1 MLLQQH
7 QNFSQRYPT
16 TQDQAEL
23 MRMTGI
29 GKKQLKNWFTNARR
43 RIWKPLIK
51 KQLEVCALDVVD
63 SYRSIIEKHSSKE
76 LDFQSS
82 RFDQEAKNQAANG
95 HPPMDSQRAAVV
107 ASAAQAAG
115 ITRGID
121 GTFTTSTDLD
131 DGGGGG
137 GGSVRGRTGRSIGGG
152 RGGRNNAINCGAH
165 GMGGDMGYGIGM
177 GGRNYG
183 EIGYHDPNCMAT
195 YTAGMPRA
203 PSVGKIGDSMKKTD
217 SMAFLES
224 FLQEEVKMAEAKQQ
238 SGGIPTHPSA
248 MGGYPGV
255 LPNYS
260 QHHGM
265 HAPPMRDSNYGSYN
279 NGHMNTP
286 AGMSIDGDEEGGSNG
301 VGAGSVSGESSASN
315 SSKKRPLSEMTGSSE
330 DYRGEQQKM
339 SGSISSNRTGS
350 ENLQDDRTSSQQQ
363 QSGNVQGNDGSSSP
377 NQQQGML
384 NDQGPNRHQQEY
396 NGPRGSYPIRYYGDN
411 LHGYH
416 DNYHLYPPH
425 PMQHPGGYGVLP
437 GPMHGYPGG
446 GYDNIPT
453 HSQVHPRMMN
463 PHYPPSGEYYYPQ
476 DRGPMMMAGGPHA
489 PMNNAQHEMNM
500 SGGPP
505 MHNRVGMHGGYYNPL
520 AGHPQDVDGRR
531 GFDPYMYHGHQGGR
545 GGPYSDRPP
554 GGPPPQKNLL
564 PQECV
569 VRRLWNF

>member
-95 HPPMDSQRAAVV
+95 HPPMYSQRATCNGCSVV

-121 GTFTTSTDLD
+121 GTFTTSTDPD

-152 RGGRNNAINCGAH
+152 RGGRNNAINGGAH

-183 EIGYHDPNCMAT
+183 EIGYHDPTSMGT
-195 YTAGMPRA
+195 YTAGMVRA
-203 PSVGKIGDSMKKTD
+203 PSVGKIGGNMKKTD

-238 SGGIPTHPSA
+238 SGGIPHRRQQCLQT
-248 MGGYPGV
+248 
-255 LPNYS
+255 
-260 QHHGM
+260 Q
-265 HAPPMRDSNYGSYN
+265 
-279 NGHMNTP
+279 
-286 AGMSIDGDEEGGSNG
+286 
-301 VGAGSVSGESSASN
+301 
-315 SSKKRPLSEMTGSSE
+315 KRL
-330 DYRGEQQKM
+330 
-339 SGSISSNRTGS
+339 
-350 ENLQDDRTSSQQQ
+350 
-363 QSGNVQGNDGSSSP
+363 
-377 NQQQGML
+377 
-384 NDQGPNRHQQEY
+384 
-396 NGPRGSYPIRYYGDN
+396 
-411 LHGYH
+411 
-416 DNYHLYPPH
+416 
-425 PMQHPGGYGVLP
+425 
-437 GPMHGYPGG
+437 
-446 GYDNIPT
+446 
-453 HSQVHPRMMN
+453 
-463 PHYPPSGEYYYPQ
+463 
-476 DRGPMMMAGGPHA
+476 
-489 PMNNAQHEMNM
+489 
-500 SGGPP
+500 
-505 MHNRVGMHGGYYNPL
+505 
-520 AGHPQDVDGRR
+520 
-531 GFDPYMYHGHQGGR
+531 
-545 GGPYSDRPP
+545 
-554 GGPPPQKNLL
+554 
-564 PQECV
+564 
-569 VRRLWNF
+569 